1 MLLQKVAAILVG
13 SFLVGLGV
21 NWLIV
26 PHRLMDGGMIG
37 IGLLANYYFQLSPG
51 LIMIL
56 VSIPVYAIVLLYN
69 RWLFLNSF
77 HGMLLS
83 SFFIDI
89 LSGMRQ
95 WTIPP
100 IEVAAVLGGMMIG
113 TGIGLMLAHETNTGG
128 TDLLAQFLAIR
139 TGIPVAMLIF
149 FIDGLIIFSS
159 WEAIGGYRLVFS
171 ILTILSGAIAT
182 HWFSQIR
189 EKPVPYVIVP
199 LRRK

>member
-1 MLLQKVAAILVG
+1 VLLQKVAAILVG

-51 LIMIL
+51 FIMIL
-56 VSIPVYAIVLLYN
+56 VSIPVYAIVFLYN

-113 TGIGLMLAHETNTGG
+113 TGIGLMLAYETNTGG

-139 TGIPVAMLIF
+139 TGIPVSMLIF
-149 FIDGLIIFSS
+149 VIDGLIILAS
-159 WEAIGGYRLVFS
+159 WEAIGSYRLAFS
-171 ILTILSGAIAT
+171 ILTILTGAIAT